1 VLIGSLLTDSKM
13 NYVCRYVISTLKR
26 FMPEDRLSNVQGVA
40 LTADG
45 RGAVFDVPSAEVQDY
60 LQGITFLNCFTSI

>member
-1 VLIGSLLTDSKM
+1 M
-13 NYVCRYVISTLKR
+13 YYVCRYVISTLKR

-40 LTADG
+40 LTSDG

-60 LQGITFLNCFTSI
+60 LQGITLVSLEVVVNYI

>member
-1 VLIGSLLTDSKM
+1 M
-13 NYVCRYVISTLKR
+13 YYVCRYVLSTLKR

-40 LTADG
+40 LTSDG

-60 LQGITFLNCFTSI
+60 LTGIPFL

>member
-1 VLIGSLLTDSKM
+1 M